1 VPSEQ
6 WKLKNYHEKWYAGE
20 VISVGIGQGA
30 TAVTPVQ
37 LARTIGGIASGGAMR
52 RPHVVIQ
59 DQLSPNYRQAILDTY
74 PGSGDAH
81 VPIDPATWETITDG
95 MAEVTSAHGT
105 AHASHLEGID
115 FAGKTGTAQV
125 VSHSFGAK
133 AVSKDVA
140 SRANAWF
147 VGVAPRRNPDIVVV
161 VLWEHGGW
169 GAGSAKL
176 AAQVIQAYVDK
187 QRRVEHN
194 VLQVATEPKPNA
206 QPAEQGPTKKT
217 APAKPTEVG
226 AIWSNPD
233 APDAFGGRPV
243 KPARPQDA
251 KLMATV
257 RAGHYFL
264 NDAPNTRRD
273 GMIAAPRAGGVR

>member
-1 VPSEQ
+1 
-6 WKLKNYHEKWYAGE
+6 
-20 VISVGIGQGA
+20 
-30 TAVTPVQ
+30 VQ

-52 RPHVVIQ
+52 RPHVVLQ
-59 DQLSPNYRQAILDTY
+59 DQLSPNYRQAIADTY
-74 PGSGDAH
+74 PGSGDAQI
-81 VPIDPATWETITDG
+81 PIDPATWETITDG
-95 MAEVTSAHGT
+95 MAAVTASTGT

-133 AVSKDVA
+133 SVSKDVA

-206 QPAEQGPTKKT
+206 QPAERGPAKKT

-226 AIWSNPD
+226 AIWSNPE
-233 APDAFGGRPV
+233 APDALGGRPV
-243 KPARPQDA
+243 KRALLRDGQLPATA
-251 KLMATV
+251 
-257 RAGHYFL
+257 RAGHFFVQ
-264 NDAPNTRRD
+264 N
-273 GMIAAPRAGGVR
+273 GIAEAAVRLPATGGRH

>member
-1 VPSEQ
+1 M
-6 WKLKNYHEKWYAGE
+6 
-20 VISVGIGQGA
+20 
-30 TAVTPVQ
+30 TPVQ
-37 LARTIGGIASGGAMR
+37 LARAIGGIASGGAMR
-52 RPHVVIQ
+52 RPHVVAQ

-74 PGSGDAH
+74 PGSGDAN
-81 VPIDPATWETITDG
+81 VPLDPATWETITDG

-125 VSHSFGAK
+125 VNHSFGAK
-133 AVSKDVA
+133 SVSKDVA
-140 SRANAWF
+140 SRAHAWF

-187 QRRVEHN
+187 QRRLDHN

-206 QPAEQGPTKKT
+206 QPAEQEPVKKT
-217 APAKPTEVG
+217 NAGEAHRSGSHLVQSRG
-226 AIWSNPD
+226 SGCD
-233 APDAFGGRPV
+233 GRQAG
-243 KPARPQDA
+243 KAGARPEWVWGRQADGI
-251 KLMATV
+251 V
-257 RAGHYFL
+257 RAGHFFL
-264 NDAPNTRRD
+264 NEQE
-273 GMIAAPRAGGVR
+273 IAAQACQAARG